1 MVSRYL
7 TCLIQVRKVFLLY
20 SILAKEGVRAVPK
33 QTEHQLRRNS
43 NFLGDAKNLT
53 RGSRALRLLGLI
65 LTVAVC
71 LVVAAS
77 AHVYFSVQ
85 HAAEQTY
92 RQSGIAQSAT
102 LIQQKRPVSIL
113 ILGVDQGIENR
124 HDRGNSDTMI
134 LATANPQKKKAT
146 LTSIPRDLLTDVLGD
161 KDNKYYMSRV
171 NASYEFGGSRGAV
184 ITTQALLNVPV
195 NYYMEVNMKA
205 LESLVD
211 AVGGVGVNVPFGFKY
226 HTRFHKGHMH
236 LNGKQ
241 ALDYARMRK
250 SDPKGDYGRQTRQ
263 RQIILAVVHE
273 AMSVKTVNNYRRIL
287 RVFAKY
293 VKTNMTFSDMVGL
306 AINYRDCTSTIDSGH
321 IQGHDAWIGGAAMQ
335 VAPTKELQRVSDL
348 VRTNLDLKKERLR
361 NQETRQNRLNRK
373 HHLKWSDPT
382 AFDNYIIYE
391 EHSHQPWNG

>member
-1 MVSRYL
+1 M
-7 TCLIQVRKVFLLY
+7 
-20 SILAKEGVRAVPK
+20 PN

-43 NFLGDAKNLT
+43 NFLGQAKSLSK
-53 RGSRALRLLGLI
+53 GSRVVRLLGLI
-65 LTVAVC
+65 LTVAGC
-71 LVVAAS
+71 LFVSAG

-85 HAAEQTY
+85 HAADQTY
-92 RQSGIAQSAT
+92 KKSGIAHSST

-113 ILGVDQGIENR
+113 VLGVDQGIENR

-134 LATANPQKKKAT
+134 LATANPVKKKAT
-146 LTSIPRDLLTDVLGD
+146 LTSIPRDLLTEILGD
-161 KDNKYYMSRV
+161 KGNKYYIGRV
-171 NASYEFGGSRGAV
+171 NSSYEFGGSRGAV
-184 ITTQALLNVPV
+184 LTTKTLLNVPV

-211 AVGGVGVNVPFGFKY
+211 AVGGVNVNVPFSFKY

-263 RQIILAVVHE
+263 RQIILAVVNE

-287 RVFAKY
+287 KVFAKY
-293 VKTNMTFSDMVGL
+293 VKTNMTFSDMMVL
-306 AINYRDCTSTIDSGH
+306 AMNYRACAGNIDSGH

-348 VRTNLDLKKERLR
+348 IRTNMGLKKERLH

-382 AFDNYIIYE
+382 AFENYIVYE
-391 EHSHQPWNG
+391 KHSHQPWNG